1 MDMKQK
7 FLKCVVFFIIL
18 AMCLNPATILAGQ
31 IDLNASYYL
40 TEYSAY
46 IWPEGGGEISIWF
59 DVTGK
64 GTMDEVGVLTIILQ
78 ESSDRSTW
86 NTVKTFRHTSYS
98 NMLEYNSVDC
108 ASGVYY
114 SGNKGKYY
122 RAYVTVW
129 AGRDGDGDSRQI
141 LTDIIQ
147 A

>member
-1 MDMKQK
+1 MIKKLSKSFVLFLILVMCFNPETMLAKQME
-7 FLKCVVFFIIL
+7 VY
-18 AMCLNPATILAGQ
+18 
-31 IDLNASYYL
+31 ASDYL

-46 IWPEGGGEISIWF
+46 IWPEGDGEISIWF

-78 ESSDRSTW
+78 ESDDGDTW

-108 ASGVYY
+108 VSSVYY
-114 SGNKGKYY
+114 SGTEDMYY

-129 AGRDGDGDSRQI
+129 AGKDGDGDSRKI
-141 LTDIIQ
+141 LTDVVR